1 MCQSPEVKNMSMSK
15 TVSALRKLTAWG
27 TGEQLPRQSLCDVL
41 GALAGPEQDLCSY
54 VTKMPFPSL
63 ETHFI
68 SPTQHH
74 SLLCPISELCYD
86 GHVSISASITHHYN
100 YLFASLTRL

>member
-1 MCQSPEVKNMSMSK
+1 MSMNK

-41 GALAGPEQDLCSY
+41 GALAGPEPDLCSY

-63 ETHFI
+63 ETHFHSSLPHSTTPSSVQFLNFVTMDTFLLVHP
-68 SPTQHH
+68 SPIIIIICLPP
-74 SLLCPISELCYD
+74 SLDCEL
-86 GHVSISASITHHYN
+86 
-100 YLFASLTRL
+100 F